1 MPLDHAIVL
10 VKHLVQVKTE
20 NLELENYI
28 REMQAKMQEAGL
40 EVADRPKHG
49 GNSDEA
55 GHVSEMQQVA
65 DEGEETSDYDSEDSD
80 DVRPVPGGDLLEQIF
95 HL

>member
-1 MPLDHAIVL
+1 
-10 VKHLVQVKTE
+10 
-20 NLELENYI
+20 
-28 REMQAKMQEAGL
+28 MQEAGL
-40 EVADRPKHG
+40 EVAADRPKQD
-49 GNSDEA
+49 GNSDEAA

-65 DEGEETSDYDSEDSD
+65 DDDEDTSDYDSEDSD